1 MTVLVDMY
9 IKKGIYMLKKY
20 KEINEIRVNFLE
32 INWRAYLYY
41 RYVYK
46 YFWKLIDRKYRKVN
60 NV

>member
-1 MTVLVDMY
+1 
-9 IKKGIYMLKKY
+9 MLKKY

-46 YFWKLIDRKYRKVN
+46 YFWKLIDRKYRKDN
-60 NV
+60 YEKEIS